1 MRHEDVLGDV
11 LAIDAKTMQMH
22 RQSRG
27 GGKKRKD
34 CLGLTS
40 LRKNIERA
48 TNFTRYFF
56 LSFGALH
63 LILYY
68 LKTRGLS

>member
-48 TNFTRYFF
+48 TN
-56 LSFGALH
+56 
-63 LILYY
+63 
-68 LKTRGLS
+68 

>member
-27 GGKKRKD
+27 GEEKKRLPRIINVSKEKY
-34 CLGLTS
+34 
-40 LRKNIERA
+40 RKSHQLEGRISRDI
-48 TNFTRYFF
+48 F
-56 LSFGALH
+56 S
-63 LILYY
+63 
-68 LKTRGLS
+68 

>member
-27 GGKKRKD
+27 EKKRKD
-34 CLGLTS
+34 WLGLTS

-48 TNFTRYFF
+48 TN
-56 LSFGALH
+56 
-63 LILYY
+63 
-68 LKTRGLS
+68 

>member
-27 GGKKRKD
+27 GGRKEW
-34 CLGLTS
+34 LGLTS
-40 LRKNIERA
+40 LRKNI
-48 TNFTRYFF
+48 
-56 LSFGALH
+56 S
-63 LILYY
+63 
-68 LKTRGLS
+68 

>member
-27 GGKKRKD
+27 GGGEKKRLPRINVSKEKY
-34 CLGLTS
+34 
-40 LRKNIERA
+40 RKSHQFHEI
-48 TNFTRYFF
+48 FF
-56 LSFGALH
+56 LELWGATPNLV
-63 LILYY
+63 
-68 LKTRGLS
+68 LS

>member
-27 GGKKRKD
+27 GGR
-34 CLGLTS
+34 LG
-40 LRKNIERA
+40 RPP
-48 TNFTRYFF
+48 
-56 LSFGALH
+56 
-63 LILYY
+63 LILGPPMRR
-68 LKTRGLS
+68 LLLPGTRGCYKQDPGTLSCPCQKAL

>member
-27 GGKKRKD
+27 GGRLGRINVSKEKYRKSHQLEGRISRD
-34 CLGLTS
+34 IFS
-40 LRKNIERA
+40 
-48 TNFTRYFF
+48 
-56 LSFGALH
+56 
-63 LILYY
+63 
-68 LKTRGLS
+68 